1 MTYTPSHPL
10 IYHIPCLLPTSA
22 VTLAGMA
29 RDLTENLKQGD
40 MTEIGD
46 KGDNLS
52 GGQRQRVAIA
62 RAVYSRAD
70 CILLDDPLSAL
81 DAKVARQVHVVGRDA

>member
-1 MTYTPSHPL
+1 
-10 IYHIPCLLPTSA
+10 
-22 VTLAGMA
+22 MA

-52 GGQRQRVAIA
+52 GRRRVEGWKET
-62 RAVYSRAD
+62 VWV
-70 CILLDDPLSAL
+70 P
-81 DAKVARQVHVVGRDA
+81 

>member
-1 MTYTPSHPL
+1 
-10 IYHIPCLLPTSA
+10 
-22 VTLAGMA
+22 MA

-81 DAKVARQVHVVGRDA
+81 DAKVARQVHT